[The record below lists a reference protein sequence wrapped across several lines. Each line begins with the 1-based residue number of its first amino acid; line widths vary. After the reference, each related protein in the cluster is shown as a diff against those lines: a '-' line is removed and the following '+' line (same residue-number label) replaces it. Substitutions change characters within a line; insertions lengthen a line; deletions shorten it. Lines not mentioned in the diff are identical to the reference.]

1 MVCPHC
7 QREIAY
13 NCGAPMAPQAAEA
26 LRAAETAR
34 QLAEAVRWRA
44 QAEEANR
51 CRDDRRRKTI
61 GRLRRLLRLPLDL
74 ANSLDLC
81 LTRLLGRENLL
92 LVIFAEIL
100 LGLLIGGALVCA
112 LAVWLF

>member
-1 MVCPHC
+1 M
-7 QREIAY
+7 RR
-13 NCGAPMAPQAAEA
+13 A
-26 LRAAETAR
+26 LRR
-34 QLAEAVRWRA
+34 PR
-44 QAEEANR
+44 N
-51 CRDDRRRKTI
+51 D
-61 GRLRRLLRLPLDL
+61 
-74 ANSLDLC
+74 SLDLC